1 MSCILSFCFGMMR
14 LILSAPLLLVAHA
27 SVALGQYRTGE
38 TDWTVYSRVDSAVQM
53 YKVDKVSGPVVYG
66 QERMFING
74 KSVLGVTKWNFD
86 CKGNIMHGQYATW
99 LKRGNLWV
107 GERNGTNTP
116 ANPTVE
122 ETFNRFCRHASLR

>member
-74 KSVLGVTKWNFD
+74 KSVLGVTMLNFD

-99 LKRGNLWV
+99 SRGAICGLGSETAQTRLPIQLWKKHLIV
-107 GERNGTNTP
+107 FADT
-116 ANPTVE
+116 
-122 ETFNRFCRHASLR
+122 LL